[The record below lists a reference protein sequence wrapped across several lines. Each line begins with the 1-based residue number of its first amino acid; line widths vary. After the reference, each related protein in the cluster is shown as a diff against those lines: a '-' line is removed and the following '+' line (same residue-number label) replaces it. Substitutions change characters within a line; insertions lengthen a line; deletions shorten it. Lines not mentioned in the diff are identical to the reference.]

1 MTLLRSLLVVLA
13 ALPIFALDG
22 TIQVHPPGPTDETPI
37 TLVYTTSCV
46 RNDTFTVEKSPG
58 AILLIIKADGTCG
71 SPPIPVTR
79 YIPIGT
85 LAAGTYRLDYRYSGD
100 DFIQLGTTLH
110 VRHARSPAEFDIHP
124 FAIRT
129 QPAGLRMTLTVDE
142 DELLAI
148 CATSDCSDTTIRVGA
163 GVATNVQRVEG
174 QNAVTF
180 DAPAN
185 PVGFADVLVEKRTPV
200 VTWKYPNAVYYFD
213 SPEISIF
220 ERILFPVLFN
230 APGAHGSNWVS
241 EAVISNPNPWFVDNY
256 NTIESYVCITYPCGE
271 RLSPGFY
278 GRTVGSNFPQGVA
291 LLVPRNEADDLAF
304 ALRIRDTSRQA
315 ESFGTEIPVV
325 REKDLVFNRAVS
337 LLDVPLDPRFRVKLR
352 IYAFDTEETN
362 ATVTIMNPE
371 THSVKP
377 SRVVQLTRPCDTC
390 ASYGELD
397 LQTGDTNERVA
408 IYITAPEGSYAW
420 AFATITNNSTQQ
432 VTVVTPAGGSGEP

>member
-1 MTLLRSLLVVLA
+1 MTLRSLLVVLA
-13 ALPIFALDG
+13 ALPALALEG

-37 TLVYTTSCV
+37 TLIYTTTCP

-58 AILLIIKADGTCG
+58 TILLIIKADGTCG

-79 YIPIGT
+79 HIPIGT
-85 LAAGTYRLDYRYSGD
+85 LAAGTYRIDYKYSGD
-100 DFIQLGTTLH
+100 DFIQLAGTVH

-124 FAIRT
+124 FAVRT
-129 QPAGLRMTLTVDE
+129 QPAGLRMTLIVDA
-142 DELLAI
+142 DEQLAI
-148 CATSDCSDTTIRVGA
+148 CAAADCSDTTIRVGS

-185 PVGFADVLVEKRTPV
+185 PRGFADVLVEKRTPL

-220 ERILFPVLFN
+220 ERILFPVLFI
-230 APGAHGSNWVS
+230 APGAHGSNWLS
-241 EAVISNPNPWFVDNY
+241 EAVISNPNPWFVENY
-256 NTIESYVCITYPCGE
+256 NTIESYVCITFPCGE
-271 RLSPGFY
+271 RLAPGFY
-278 GRTVGSNFPQGVA
+278 GRTVGGNFPQGVA

-304 ALRIRDTSRQA
+304 APRARDTSRQA

-325 REKDLVFNRAVS
+325 REKDLVFNRAIS

-352 IYAFDTEETN
+352 VYAFDTDETN
-362 ATVTIMNPE
+362 ATVTITNPE
-371 THSVKP
+371 THAVKLRSVVP
-377 SRVVQLTRPCDTC
+377 LTRPCDTC

-397 LQTGDTNERVA
+397 LQTGDTNESVA
-408 IYITAPEGSYAW
+408 ISITAPEGSHAW
-420 AFATITNNSTQQ
+420 AFATVTNNSTQQ